1 MSMVPRALRC
11 PLAVLLVALGAGA
24 GALAAQQ
31 RGQGCQFQIDRIGG
45 VGSQVPVGADTN
57 YYGGGGVQMS
67 CAGTAVRM
75 SSDSVAYFGRKGA
88 SLVVF
93 VGNVRYRDSTITMNA
108 DLGTYYRNGER
119 WEARGRVVTENLS
132 SGSTLTGPHLDYY
145 RIVPGLRDTAELYAI
160 SRPTIKSVP
169 RDSAGGRGEPYIIVA
184 DRVRIRGDERMWAA
198 GKVTV
203 DRSDFAA
210 RSDSLYLDSGAE
222 GEGVLIGQP
231 LMRGT
236 GRDSFELTGVR
247 IELALEE
254 QAVTYVTALG
264 NGRAVSRDL
273 DLVADTI
280 GLDLVN
286 EELVQTLAWGDS
298 VRPRGLT
305 ADYEIRGDSLAF
317 DTPARKLSEVRAYAR
332 AWVGGALDSAS
343 GERDWMSGDTVVAR
357 FVQWDSAGTAR
368 TSLGTLS
375 AVGTARSYYRVSDE
389 KRAGGLPS
397 INYARGDQITVHMKP
412 AGGRGVA
419 RVDLRGRVDGLNLEP
434 APVAPAPADSTPPA
448 PRPEAR

>member
-1 MSMVPRALRC
+1 MHPRAVRRS
-11 PLAVLLVALGAGA
+11 LAALLLALGAGA

-45 VGSQVPVGADTN
+45 VGAQVPVGADTN

-247 IELALEE
+247 IELALAE

-264 NGRAVSRDL
+264 NGHAVSRDL

-286 EELVQTLAWGDS
+286 EELVQTLAWGDL

-317 DTPARKLSEVRAYAR
+317 DTPARTLSEVRAYAR

-389 KRAGGLPS
+389 NRAGGLPS

>member
-1 MSMVPRALRC
+1 MRPRVPRRSLAAL
-11 PLAVLLVALGAGA
+11 LLTLGVGT

-75 SSDSVAYFGRKGA
+75 SSDSVAYYGRKGA

-254 QAVTYVTALG
+254 RTQPGVGLCEEPDRREVGVVESSALAE
-264 NGRAVSRDL
+264 R
-273 DLVADTI
+273 
-280 GLDLVN
+280 
-286 EELVQTLAWGDS
+286 
-298 VRPRGLT
+298 
-305 ADYEIRGDSLAF
+305 
-317 DTPARKLSEVRAYAR
+317 
-332 AWVGGALDSAS
+332 S
-343 GERDWMSGDTVVAR
+343 G
-357 FVQWDSAGTAR
+357 
-368 TSLGTLS
+368 
-375 AVGTARSYYRVSDE
+375 
-389 KRAGGLPS
+389 AGGGHGS
-397 INYARGDQITVHMKP
+397 ECTGSSCVCK
-412 AGGRGVA
+412 
-419 RVDLRGRVDGLNLEP
+419 DLSL
-434 APVAPAPADSTPPA
+434 
-448 PRPEAR
+448 